1 VSENE
6 YGHDDVE
13 GLARKLRDLESQL
26 TAPERRLLK
35 RILAAAMLSGV
46 VVGAATPA
54 GGVGRSADL
63 GGADASA
70 TQAAEELDGIR
81 AQFAAAFTPGKEWT
95 TTMPDI
101 GLVV

>member
-1 VSENE
+1 MSEDE

-26 TAPERRLLK
+26 TAAERRLLK
-35 RILAAAMLSGV
+35 RIVAAAMLSGV

-54 GGVGRSADL
+54 GGVAHGADL
-63 GGADASA
+63 AGADASA
-70 TQAAEELDGIR
+70 TQATAELDGIR

-95 TTMPDI
+95 TTMSDI